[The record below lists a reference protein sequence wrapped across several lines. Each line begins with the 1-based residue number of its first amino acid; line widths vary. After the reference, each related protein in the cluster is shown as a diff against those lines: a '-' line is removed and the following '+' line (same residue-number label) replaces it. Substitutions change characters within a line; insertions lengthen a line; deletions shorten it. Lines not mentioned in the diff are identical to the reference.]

1 VLRTPIVL
9 SLFTLALA
17 TSSAFAAD
25 WSPEAAARYLDGRQ
39 QEWFVWKTAQSADG
53 PCVSCHTGMTYL
65 IARPALRKALK
76 ETEPTTWEKGLLDRL
91 RANVGAKPA
100 GPLQSVE
107 AIFSAMFLSDAD
119 ARTTMS
125 VHRQKAFDQLWS
137 LQNGEGANQGA
148 WRWYAAN
155 LDPWENPESVYYGA
169 SLAALALGSTPA
181 AYRDDAATR
190 DRIAA
195 LNRYLTARPA
205 APRLHDRL
213 AMLWAGSTLPAL
225 LTDNARRD
233 LIAETFAKQA
243 ADGGWS
249 LEALGPW
256 MAHPDAPLHEGS
268 DSYATAFTAFAM
280 HKGGVRASHPGM
292 AKALAWLKAKQD
304 PKSGAWPAVSMNK
317 KRPPESMEGRFMQ
330 DAATAFA
337 AIVLLESR

>member
-1 VLRTPIVL
+1 MLRTPIL
-9 SLFTLALA
+9 LTLCTLALS
-17 TSSAFAAD
+17 TSSALAAD

-39 QEWFVWKTAQSADG
+39 QEWFAWKPALSADG

-65 IARPALRKALK
+65 LARPALRKALK
-76 ETEPTTWEKGLLDRL
+76 EKAPTTYEQGLLDRL

-107 AIFSAMFLSDAD
+107 TIFSAMFLSDDD

-125 VHRQKAFDQLWS
+125 AHRQKAFDQLWS

-181 AYRDDAATR
+181 AYRNDPAGR
-190 DRIAA
+190 DRVAA
-195 LNRYLTARPA
+195 LTRYLTSKTST
-205 APRLHDRL
+205 PRLHDRL
-213 AMLWAGSTLPAL
+213 AMLWASSSLPAL
-225 LTDNARRD
+225 LNDDARRS
-233 LIAETFAKQA
+233 LIAETFAKQS

-249 LEALGPW
+249 LDALGPW
-256 MAHPDAPLHEGS
+256 MSRPDAPPHQGS
-268 DSYATAFTAFAM
+268 DSYATAFAAFAL
-280 HKGGVRASHPGM
+280 HKGGVRASHSGM
-292 AKALAWLKAKQD
+292 AKAVAWLKANQD
-304 PKSGAWPAVSMNK
+304 PKTGAWPAVSMNK

-337 AIVLLESR
+337 AIVLVELR